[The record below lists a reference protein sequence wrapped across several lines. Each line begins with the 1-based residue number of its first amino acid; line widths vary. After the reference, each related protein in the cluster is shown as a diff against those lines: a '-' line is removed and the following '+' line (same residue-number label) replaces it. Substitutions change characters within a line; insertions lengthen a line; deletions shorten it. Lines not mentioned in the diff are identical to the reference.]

1 MKKSK
6 WLASLALVIVVSLVA
21 YSCGLLED
29 SGDEGTTVGTV
40 LPVSGDLSTLGPGM
54 QKAVDLAFELVNEA
68 GGRQRRGDYR
78 LAPR

>member
-6 WLASLALVIVVSLVA
+6 WLAYLVSGIVVSLAA

-54 QKAVDLAFELVNEA
+54 QKAIDLAFELVNEA
-68 GGRQRRGDYR
+68 GGRERWQHIGF
-78 LAPR
+78 AP